1 MDGWREAPSASF
13 IPFCFFFARL
23 FHALFLEEYE
33 LPVISV
39 IIYPFEVTMVES
51 PLVES
56 CGEEELLRFQ
66 YQTLCLR
73 GLDARRFMEAGEVPV
88 YGLLPCMGQV
98 SEELL
103 QQAVGEMVEYYRTNQ
118 EFLRDELLCFLVLLQ
133 RARPLPEVEMERVLR
148 RVRMFDPLLEEDPW
162 VKEKVAQGE
171 LRGEARGVLEGEVKE
186 ARNLLLKFV
195 QRRFPSLVELAKS
208 RVRQLNQLEDIH
220 ALNEQLWFAADEYA
234 ARALSSKTTQS
245 YQHAQ
250 GHNGAKRGRR
260 ET

>member
-171 LRGEARGVLEGEVKE
+171 LRGEARGE
-186 ARNLLLKFV
+186 ARGELAATRKIFV
-195 QRRFPSLVELAKS
+195 AIVRERFPSLAELAE
-208 RVRQLNQLEDIH
+208 RRAVQIEEAEALQRFIRQVILASDE
-220 ALNEQLWFAADEYA
+220 AAT
-234 ARALSSKTTQS
+234 RALLGGSAAS
-245 YQHAQ
+245 
-250 GHNGAKRGRR
+250 
-260 ET
+260 